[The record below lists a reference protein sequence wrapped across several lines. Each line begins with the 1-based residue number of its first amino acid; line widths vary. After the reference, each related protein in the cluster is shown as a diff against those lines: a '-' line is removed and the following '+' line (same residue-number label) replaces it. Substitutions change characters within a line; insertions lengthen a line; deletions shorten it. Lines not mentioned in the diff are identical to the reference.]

1 MKRTTRQ
8 SRPQLICVLADN
20 SGSMA
25 GPKAEAATRGIREML
40 LQCQTSGP
48 RGPKKSYFKFVLI
61 PFDDQAKI
69 VCNVIPVRQI
79 DPKSI
84 EIRGDGGM
92 TNIRHALELA
102 YEGLD
107 RYFRE
112 VVDPHPERRE
122 HPVPL
127 VLLFSDGHHNAGGD
141 PEEVAQR
148 IKSLNI
154 DGDPVIIACA
164 GVAIDGSDQPDER
177 LLRAI
182 ASPECYVQVR
192 NTRLLSA
199 FLAELGSRGFS
210 TAQEVAGG
218 IRGLLEDQRH
228 RGER

>member
-1 MKRTTRQ
+1 MQRTTRQ

-25 GPKAEAATRGIREML
+25 GAKAEAATRGIREML

-48 RGPKKSYFKFVLI
+48 RGPKKSYFSFVLI
-61 PFDDQAKI
+61 SFDDQAKI

-107 RYFRE
+107 RYFRQ
-112 VVDPHPERRE
+112 VVDPHPERNE

-127 VLLFSDGHHNAGGD
+127 VLLFSDGHHNAEGD

-154 DGDPVIIACA
+154 DGCPVIIACA
-164 GVAIDGSDQPDER
+164 GVATDGSDQPDER
-177 LLRAI
+177 LLQAI
-182 ASPECYVQVR
+182 ASPECYRRVR
-192 NTRLLSA
+192 DTRMLSA
-199 FLAELGSRGFS
+199 FLAEAGSCAYS
-210 TAQEVAGG
+210 KVEEVAGVM
-218 IRGLLEDQRH
+218 RGLIEDQRN
-228 RGER
+228 R